1 MKDETKNPVMKDEIK
16 MIDSGS
22 YKSSLSHISLFIDEY
37 KRELTYGFY
46 TIGLAGFIR
55 IGISLLNTCDFMPI
69 KQCNVVSYVCLKKYL
84 DIFLLF

>member
-55 IGISLLNTCDFMPI
+55 IGISLLKARVNVNTCDFMPI
-69 KQCNVVSYVCLKKYL
+69 KQCNVVSYVCLKK
-84 DIFLLF
+84 